1 MNKNVVAYVV
11 VGGILALVIG
21 AFFEWPSET
30 TAARPDVGLNEAGPP
45 EEQARSPQRSI
56 RANPLP
62 EVGAPLQLIE
72 ADLKRRASEGDGGAA
87 CRLALEYQRCVSAE
101 QRVEQVDRMM
111 DGSEP
116 GEVQLRAAL
125 PLDPNGF
132 YVDVTHCT
140 GVIPPPA
147 TEIAALWRSAAA
159 NGNSAAMT
167 NYAGGNAFSVGNIL
181 DSLDELKAYKES
193 AGAMAHKAAMAG
205 DGGALLSL
213 AGAYS
218 PENQVGL
225 GSLLAQAVGTDL
237 TKALTLYKTAYLGL
251 DADGSQ
257 EQMAVFISERITALS
272 KRASAAQVS
281 EADAAARQLASE
293 IGSLR
298 YPSARSIAYL
308 RLGRTVEPKVSD
320 CGN

>member
-21 AFFEWPSET
+21 AFFKWPSEAT
-30 TAARPDVGLNEAGPP
+30 VARPDVGLKEAGPP
-45 EEQARSPQRSI
+45 QGQAQR
-56 RANPLP
+56 AQVATLPNPLP

-72 ADLKRRASEGDGGAA
+72 ANLKKRASEGDGGAA
-87 CRLALEYQRCVSAE
+87 CRLALEYQRCVLAE
-101 QRVEQVDRMM
+101 QRVEHVDRMM
-111 DGSEP
+111 AGSEP
-116 GEVQLRAAL
+116 GEVLPRAAL

-132 YVDVTHCT
+132 YVDVAHCA
-140 GVIPPPA
+140 GVTTPPA
-147 TEIAALWRSAAA
+147 TEITALWRSAAA

-167 NYAGGNAFSVGNIL
+167 NYAVGNAFSVGNIL

-281 EADAAARQLASE
+281 EADAAARQLAGE

-298 YPSARSIAYL
+298 YPSSRSIAYL

-320 CGN
+320 CGD